1 MTPLAHFEA
10 VWARCGELSSLH
22 AYLAKN
28 VTAALHPDEILR
40 AEWVSRVSALDL
52 FIHELTAQRMVA
64 IFEGRLPPTPAY
76 HRFAVANATLD
87 RIRQAIVAG
96 LPSGVMAPA
105 AASAAFDLH
114 VRTDLGRRT
123 LQYPDDIA
131 DAVRLCS
138 SVELWNDVASR
149 FGATPDKRS
158 EVAKS
163 IKKTLSLIVERRN
176 KIAHEGDLQPPP
188 LREPWPIAQNDLVF
202 VANHIENVVRAIDTV
217 V

>member
-1 MTPLAHFEA
+1 VTPIAHFEA
-10 VWARCGELSSLH
+10 VWERCAELSSLH

-40 AEWVSRVSALDL
+40 AEWVARVAALDL

-64 IFEGRLPPTPAY
+64 IFQGLLPPTAAY
-76 HRFAVANATLD
+76 HRFAVANETLD
-87 RIRQAIVAG
+87 RIRHAIVTTT
-96 LPSGVMAPA
+96 PSAVLAPA

-114 VRTDLGRRT
+114 IRTDLGRKT
-123 LQYPDDIA
+123 FQYPDDIA

-138 SVELWNDVASR
+138 AAELWNVVA
-149 FGATPDKRS
+149 GHLGVPPKD
-158 EVAKS
+158 

-188 LREPWPIAQNDLVF
+188 LREPWPIAQADLAF
-202 VANHIENVVRAIDTV
+202 VTKHIEDIVRAINV
-217 V
+217 VV